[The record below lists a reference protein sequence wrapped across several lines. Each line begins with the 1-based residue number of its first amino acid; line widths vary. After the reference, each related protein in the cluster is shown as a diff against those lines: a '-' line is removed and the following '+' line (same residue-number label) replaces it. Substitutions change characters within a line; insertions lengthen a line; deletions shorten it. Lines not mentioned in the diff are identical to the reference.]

1 MVEYELTKGEGRA
14 RVNVTVNSLG
24 SDLVVRIYNQNA
36 HIGAVAI
43 GDYDYEHER
52 ASVSV
57 ITRLGHKDDALAREA
72 AYLLSKSIRRPVCV
86 IAGVHLDNITREEI
100 DKILANTKI
109 AISEIIKVCT
119 QQKRVARSIRPSR
132 TMDTLRAMSPLFS
145 FQKTTYHGICG
156 CSE

>member
-14 RVNVTVNSLG
+14 RVNITVTSMG
-24 SDLVVRIYNQNA
+24 SDLVVRIYNKNA

-57 ITRLGHKDDALAREA
+57 VTRLGHKDDALAKES

-86 IAGVHLDNITREEI
+86 VAGVHLDNITAEEI
-100 DKILANTKI
+100 DRILENTKL
-109 AISEIIKVCT
+109 AVSEIIDVCGL
-119 QQKRVARSIRPSR
+119 QKG
-132 TMDTLRAMSPLFS
+132 TN
-145 FQKTTYHGICG
+145 
-156 CSE
+156 

>member
-1 MVEYELTKGEGRA
+1 MAEQELTRGKGRA
-14 RVNVTVNSLG
+14 RVNVAVDSLG

-86 IAGVHLDNITREEI
+86 IAGVHLDNITGEEI
-100 DKILANTKI
+100 DEILASTRT
-109 AISEIIKVCT
+109 AISEIINAYT
-119 QQKRVARSIRPSR
+119 QQKRVN
-132 TMDTLRAMSPLFS
+132 
-145 FQKTTYHGICG
+145 
-156 CSE
+156 

>member
-1 MVEYELTKGEGRA
+1 MVEYELTKGKGRA
-14 RVNVTVNSLG
+14 RVTVTVNSMG
-24 SDLVVRIYNQNA
+24 SDLVVRIYNQDA

-57 ITRLGHKDDALAREA
+57 ITRLGHKDDALAGEA

-109 AISEIIKVCT
+109 AINEIVNACS
-119 QQKRVARSIRPSR
+119 QQKRVN
-132 TMDTLRAMSPLFS
+132 
-145 FQKTTYHGICG
+145 
-156 CSE
+156 

>member
-14 RVNVTVNSLG
+14 RVDVTVNSMG
-24 SDLVVRIYNQNA
+24 GDLVVRIYNQDA

-43 GDYDYEHER
+43 GDYDYEQER

-86 IAGVHLDNITREEI
+86 VAGVHLDNITGEEI
-100 DKILANTKI
+100 DKILTNTKI
-109 AISEIIKVCT
+109 AISEIINVCS
-119 QQKRVARSIRPSR
+119 QQKPVN
-132 TMDTLRAMSPLFS
+132 
-145 FQKTTYHGICG
+145 
-156 CSE
+156 

>member
-14 RVNVTVNSLG
+14 RVNVTVNSMG

-57 ITRLGHKDDALAREA
+57 ITRLGHKDDALAAEA

-109 AISEIIKVCT
+109 AISEIINVCS
-119 QQKRVARSIRPSR
+119 QQKRVN
-132 TMDTLRAMSPLFS
+132 
-145 FQKTTYHGICG
+145 
-156 CSE
+156 

>member
-14 RVNVTVNSLG
+14 RVNVTVNSMG

-57 ITRLGHKDDALAREA
+57 ITRLGHKDDALAGEA
-72 AYLLSKSIRRPVCV
+72 AYLLSKSIKRPVCV
-86 IAGVHLDNITREEI
+86 IAGVHLDNITGEEI
-100 DKILANTKI
+100 EKILANARI
-109 AISEIIKVCT
+109 AVSEIIDVCS
-119 QQKRVARSIRPSR
+119 QQKRAN
-132 TMDTLRAMSPLFS
+132 
-145 FQKTTYHGICG
+145 
-156 CSE
+156 

>member
-1 MVEYELTKGEGRA
+1 MVECELTKGKGRT
-14 RVNVTVNSLG
+14 RVNVTADSMG

-43 GDYDYEHER
+43 GDYDDEHER

-72 AYLLSKSIRRPVCV
+72 AYLLGKSIRRPVCV

-100 DKILANTKI
+100 DEILANTKA
-109 AISEIIKVCT
+109 AISEIIDVCS
-119 QQKRVARSIRPSR
+119 QQKRVN
-132 TMDTLRAMSPLFS
+132 
-145 FQKTTYHGICG
+145 
-156 CSE
+156 

>member
-14 RVNVTVNSLG
+14 RVDVTVNSMG
-24 SDLVVRIYNQNA
+24 GDLVVRIYNQDA

-43 GDYDYEHER
+43 GDYDYEQER

-86 IAGVHLDNITREEI
+86 VAGVHLDNITGEEI
-100 DKILANTKI
+100 DKILTNTKI
-109 AISEIIKVCT
+109 AISEIINVCS
-119 QQKRVARSIRPSR
+119 QQKPVS
-132 TMDTLRAMSPLFS
+132 
-145 FQKTTYHGICG
+145 
-156 CSE
+156 

>member
-14 RVNVTVNSLG
+14 RVNVTVHSMG

-57 ITRLGHKDDALAREA
+57 ITRLGHKDDALAGEA

-109 AISEIIKVCT
+109 AISEIINVCS
-119 QQKRVARSIRPSR
+119 QQKLVN
-132 TMDTLRAMSPLFS
+132 
-145 FQKTTYHGICG
+145 
-156 CSE
+156 

>member
-14 RVNVTVNSLG
+14 RVNITVTSMG
-24 SDLVVRIYNQNA
+24 SDLVVRIYNKNA

-57 ITRLGHKDDALAREA
+57 ITRLGHKDDALAGEA

-86 IAGVHLDNITREEI
+86 IAGVHLDNITKEEI

-109 AISEIIKVCT
+109 AISEIINVCT
-119 QQKRVARSIRPSR
+119 QQKRVN
-132 TMDTLRAMSPLFS
+132 
-145 FQKTTYHGICG
+145 
-156 CSE
+156 